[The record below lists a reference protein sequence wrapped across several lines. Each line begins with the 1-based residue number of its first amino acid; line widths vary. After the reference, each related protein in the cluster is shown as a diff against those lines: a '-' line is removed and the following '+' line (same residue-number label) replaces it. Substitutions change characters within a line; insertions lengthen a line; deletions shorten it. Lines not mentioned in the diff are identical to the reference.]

1 MTDAPAALPAH
12 RSPAPL
18 EIPDVSCVMQETA
31 RADRLDDAELL
42 ALLSH
47 EARAV
52 LRLPENVS
60 LSPETPLVRAG
71 FDSLLFMELA
81 QRLSRRLG
89 MTLPPALLMETATLA
104 ALRERLCLQG
114 QTAPAPQEMTDI
126 VARPEDRHLPFPLTD
141 VQHAY
146 WIGRDGSMTLGGV
159 SCSNYVEADFTG
171 LDVPRLEK
179 ALDALVRRHDM
190 LRCVITPD
198 GRQRVLPAVPACRIP
213 LEDLSALAEEEKE
226 RVLRQ
231 KREQLS
237 HKVLPTDKAPLLE
250 ITASRLDAATVRLHV
265 KLDLLVADAYSS
277 AS

>member
-1 MTDAPAALPAH
+1 M
-12 RSPAPL
+12 RSSWRCFP
-18 EIPDVSCVMQETA
+18 
-31 RADRLDDAELL
+31 R
-42 ALLSH
+42 

-60 LSPETPLVRAG
+60 LSPETPWSGPV
-71 FDSLLFMELA
+71 SIPLLFMELA

-89 MTLPPALLMETATLA
+89 MTLPPALLMETATLV
-104 ALRERLCLQG
+104 ALRERLRLQE

-126 VARPEDRHLPFPLTD
+126 VAHPEDRHLPFPLTD

-179 ALDALVRRHDM
+179 KPWMPLVRRHDM

-198 GRQRVLPAVPACRIP
+198 GRQRVLPAVPAYRIP
-213 LEDLSALAEEEKE
+213 LEDLSALLEEEKE

-231 KREQLS
+231 KRNS
-237 HKVLPTDKAPLLE
+237 FPTRYCPRTRLLCWRSRQAVWMPLQYACTSSW
-250 ITASRLDAATVRLHV
+250 ICWWPMPTV
-265 KLDLLVADAYSS
+265 S